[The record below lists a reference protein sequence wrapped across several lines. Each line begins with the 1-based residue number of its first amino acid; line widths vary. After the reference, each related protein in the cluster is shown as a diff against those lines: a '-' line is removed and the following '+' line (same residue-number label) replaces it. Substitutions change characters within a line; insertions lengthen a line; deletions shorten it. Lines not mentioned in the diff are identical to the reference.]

1 MNNLYGCAQLFKLPA
16 KNFVLIDEQEKSGI
30 NWATIDPNDARG
42 YIVEV
47 DLLYP
52 ENIHDSTSSFPLC
65 PENLDIYY
73 EMLSP
78 YQKKCLKNL
87 HSREGYKSRK
97 LTATFL
103 PKTKIVLHGLHLSL
117 YLELGMKLVK
127 VHRCIRFDQSDYLRT
142 WVNFCTA
149 RRSQSKDTFSKKF
162 WKSMVNIV
170 FGT

>member
-1 MNNLYGCAQLFKLPA
+1 MNNLYGCSQLFKLPE
-16 KNFVLIDEQEKSGI
+16 KIFVLIDDTEKSTI
-30 NWATIDPNDARG
+30 DWRKIDPNDRQG

-47 DLLYP
+47 DLIYP
-52 ENIHDSTSSFPLC
+52 ENIHESTKSFPLC
-65 PENLDIYY
+65 PENLNIHYG
-73 EMLSP
+73 MLSP

-87 HSREGYKSRK
+87 HNRECYSSKK

-127 VHRCIRFDQSDYLRT
+127 VHRCIKFDQSDYLRT
-142 WVNFCTA
+142 WVNFCTE
-149 RRSQSKDTFSKKF
+149 RRSLSQDAFSKNF

-170 FGT
+170 FGM